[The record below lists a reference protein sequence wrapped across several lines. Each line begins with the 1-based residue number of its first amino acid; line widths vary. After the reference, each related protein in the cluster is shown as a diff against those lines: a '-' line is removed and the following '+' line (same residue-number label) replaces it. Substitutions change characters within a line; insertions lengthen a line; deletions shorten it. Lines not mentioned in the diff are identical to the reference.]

1 MTESPTCQN
10 AQADPAICNPA
21 YDESA
26 QNSIQYMNLDFE
38 SILPNPTSIDAAKTS
53 PPNLSKLDSPYDWS
67 PGHKSFI
74 TWVSCIA
81 TLFASF
87 AASCFSPGAE
97 QMASEWHISKV
108 SALVG
113 ITTFCCGF
121 AVGPMFLAPF
131 SELVGRKPVFVATA
145 ILLLVCQVC
154 CGATRLYSGMLVA
167 RFFAGIGGSTFS
179 TMVGGII
186 ADIYKPSDR
195 NAPMTLF
202 SAGALFGTGLGPLVC
217 GFIGQY
223 TTWRWIF
230 YLQIIIAALISVA
243 VILFFRE
250 TRSTVVLRSKA
261 AKLNKWYEQL
271 EAAGYGV
278 QFDASDSSTKEAP
291 FRIRWKIAGDDE
303 RPSLVEN
310 LKVSLSRPFLM
321 LFTEPV
327 VFFFSLWAAF
337 SWSVL
342 YINLS
347 ILPLVFQKAYGLS
360 LSEANSVFTASCTGS
375 LLAMVLSIVQDKA
388 ASRRKGWNSVPE
400 HRLYFSCIES
410 TLLPIGLFLFG
421 WTSQYQVHWI
431 VPAIAVG
438 ISTMGIFAVYLAV
451 FNYLADTYHR
461 YASSALAAQSFC
473 RNMMGGVFPLVSSQ
487 MFNNLGFGPAASL
500 LGGIG
505 AALTL
510 VPWLLVFIGPHI
522 RARSKMASEIMS

>member
-1 MTESPTCQN
+1 MAHNTDS
-10 AQADPAICNPA
+10 QATSNDQAPQTP
-21 YDESA
+21 
-26 QNSIQYMNLDFE
+26 IQYLNLSFD
-38 SILPNPTSIDAAKTS
+38 SVLPIPTSIEAAKIPS
-53 PPNLSKLDSPYDWS
+53 PDLSKLGSPYKWS
-67 PGHKSFI
+67 PTHKAFV
-74 TWVSCIA
+74 TGVSCIA

-87 AASCFSPGAE
+87 AASCYSPGAE

-108 SALVG
+108 AALVG

-121 AVGPMFLAPF
+121 AIGPMFLAPF
-131 SELVGRKPVFVATA
+131 SEVVGRKPVFVVTA
-145 ILLLVCQVC
+145 LLLVVCQVC
-154 CGATRLYSGMLVA
+154 CAVTRLYSGMLVA
-167 RFFAGIGGSTFS
+167 RFFAGIAGSTFS
-179 TMVGGII
+179 TMVGGIV
-186 ADIYKPSDR
+186 ADIYTPRDR

-230 YLQIIIAALISVA
+230 YMQIIIAALISLS
-243 VILFFRE
+243 VILCFRE
-250 TRSTVVLRSKA
+250 TRSTVVLRKRA

-271 EAAGYGV
+271 DAAGCGV
-278 QFDASDSSTKEAP
+278 LQFNCHDLGAEKGP
-291 FRIRWKIAGDDE
+291 LRVRWKIAADEE
-303 RPSLVEN
+303 RPSLIANV
-310 LKVSLSRPFLM
+310 KMSLSRPFVM

-347 ILPLVFQKAYGLS
+347 ILPLVFQKAYG
-360 LSEANSVFTASCTGS
+360 VFTASCTGS
-375 LLAMVLSIVQDKA
+375 LLAMGLSIVQDKI
-388 ASRRKGWNSVPE
+388 ASRREGWNSVPE
-400 HRLYFSCIES
+400 HRLYFSCLES
-410 TLLPIGLFLFG
+410 TLLPIGLFMFG
-421 WTSQYQVHWI
+421 WTSHFQVHWI
-431 VPAIAVG
+431 VPTIAVG

-473 RNMMGGVFPLVSSQ
+473 RNMMGGVFPLVSTQ
-487 MFNNLGFGPAASL
+487 MFENLQFGPAASL

-510 VPWLLVFIGPHI
+510 VPWLLVFCGPSI
-522 RARSKMASEIMS
+522 RARSKMASEVMKW